1 MRTLFFALC
10 LCLPGLHLSA
20 LDASLSYATFKAPG
34 QTYIEIY
41 LHLMGQTITYQPAGK
56 DQQQAKV
63 EVIILFKEGDR
74 IVKADKYL
82 LSSPLSERPVDLVD
96 LKRYALANG
105 TYTLEVVLT
114 DQNRPENQ
122 KSYSTKV
129 VMDYAEERVQVSDL
143 QLLAQVSRSQEQHP
157 LVKNGL
163 LMEPLP
169 FNFYGRS
176 ANVLTFYTEVYD
188 LHLYPVEGAQ
198 LSFWI
203 EDAKPKDGTDRTL
216 IIGHRELDAQ
226 PIVPVL
232 MRMNISSL
240 SSGSFI
246 LRVQVRDKGK
256 KILDEKSLFFQRSNP
271 ELALDTANIRL
282 EEEFVSDLNEE
293 ELEYCLE
300 AVFPKLDDERNAYVN
315 TILRQKRY
323 RDQRM
328 FIYTYFAE
336 KDPTNPQRGYE
347 EYMAMARQVDEMFY
361 SGFRH
366 GFETDRG
373 YIYLKY
379 GPPNDIEHREEEPS
393 APPYQVWSYYKFPAT
408 GQNNVK
414 FIFYNFSLAP
424 GDFQLLH
431 STAIGEV
438 NNPQW
443 QMFMYR
449 NSMGEFEG
457 NTFDNPQIPDNFNR
471 NAKRVLNDY

>member
-1 MRTLFFALC
+1 MKRILLVLCAWLALMP
-10 LCLPGLHLSA
+10 LQA
-20 LDASLSYATFKAPG
+20 LDASLSYATFKAPN
-34 QTYIEIY
+34 QSYIEIY
-41 LHLMGQTITYQPAGK
+41 LHLLGGTITYLPAEEG
-56 DQQQAKV
+56 QQQAQV
-63 EVIILFKEGDR
+63 EVIILFKQGDQ
-74 IVKADKYL
+74 IIKADKYL
-82 LSSPLSERPVDLVD
+82 LTSPLTEESVDLVD

-114 DQNRPENQ
+114 DKNREDNR
-122 KSYSTKV
+122 KSYSTEV
-129 VMDYAEERVQVSDL
+129 RMDYQDEGVQLSDI
-143 QLLAQVSRSQEQHP
+143 QLLAHVSRSQEKHP

-169 FNFYGRS
+169 YNFYGRS
-176 ANVLTFYTEVYD
+176 ASMLTFYTEVYRLD
-188 LHLYPVEGAQ
+188 SEDVEGAQ

-203 EDAKPKDGTDRTL
+203 EDANAREKADRTL
-216 IIGHRELDAQ
+216 IIGHRELASK
-226 PIVPVL
+226 PIVPVV
-232 MRMNISSL
+232 MRMNIAEL
-240 SSGSFI
+240 ASGSYVLQI
-246 LRVQVRDKGK
+246 EVRDKGK
-256 KILDEKSLFFQRSNP
+256 ELLDRKSLIFQRSNP
-271 ELALDTANIRL
+271 NIALDTASINL
-282 EEEFVSDLNEE
+282 DEEFVSELSVED
-293 ELEYCLE
+293 LEYCLE
-300 AVFPKLDDERNAYVN
+300 AVFPKLDDERNVYIN
-315 TILRQKRY
+315 TLLRQKKY

-336 KDPTNPQRGYE
+336 QNPLNPKAAYE
-347 EYMAMARQVDEMFY
+347 DYMAMARKVDEMFY

-393 APPYQVWSYYKFPAT
+393 APPYQVWSYYTFPRT

-414 FIFYNFSLAP
+414 FIFYNPSLAP

-443 QMFMYR
+443 QMYMYR

-471 NAKRVLNDY
+471 NAKRILNDY